1 MEIKE
6 LLKKRDEQSVGY
18 HIEKLRPQ
26 VTSLCSRINSLPIS
40 TAKERLCQSEIA
52 KKVAHLIR
60 AVLSL
65 EASTTANSSISQ
77 SRVLAGYLA
86 QLPLPDDYELQELR
100 TLSRMYMLELM
111 DSS

>member
-1 MEIKE
+1 M
-6 LLKKRDEQSVGY
+6 
-18 HIEKLRPQ
+18 P
-26 VTSLCSRINSLPIS
+26 TT
-40 TAKERLCQSEIA
+40 TAKERLCQSEIS

-65 EASTTANSSISQ
+65 EASVSMNVGISQ
-77 SRVLAGYLA
+77 SKVLAGYLA

>member
-1 MEIKE
+1 MC
-6 LLKKRDEQSVGY
+6 
-18 HIEKLRPQ
+18 
-26 VTSLCSRINSLPIS
+26 TRINSLPIT

-65 EASTTANSSISQ
+65 EASTSTNTGVSQ
-77 SRVLAGYLA
+77 SKALAGYLA

-111 DSS
+111 DSN

>member
-1 MEIKE
+1 M
-6 LLKKRDEQSVGY
+6 
-18 HIEKLRPQ
+18 P
-26 VTSLCSRINSLPIS
+26 TT

-65 EASTTANSSISQ
+65 EAATSSSSGISQ
-77 SRVLAGYLA
+77 SKVLAGYLA
-86 QLPLPDDYELQELR
+86 QLPLPDDYEQQELR

-111 DSS
+111 DST

>member
-1 MEIKE
+1 MC
-6 LLKKRDEQSVGY
+6 
-18 HIEKLRPQ
+18 
-26 VTSLCSRINSLPIS
+26 TRINSLPIT

-65 EASTTANSSISQ
+65 EASTSTNTSGSQ
-77 SRVLAGYLA
+77 SKVLAGYLA

-111 DSS
+111 DSN

>member
-1 MEIKE
+1 MC
-6 LLKKRDEQSVGY
+6 G
-18 HIEKLRPQ
+18 
-26 VTSLCSRINSLPIS
+26 RISSLPTT
-40 TAKERLCQSEIA
+40 TAKERLCQSEIS

-65 EASTTANSSISQ
+65 EASVSMNVGISQ
-77 SRVLAGYLA
+77 SKVLAGYLA
-86 QLPLPDDYELQELR
+86 QLPLPDDYELHELR

>member
-1 MEIKE
+1 MC
-6 LLKKRDEQSVGY
+6 
-18 HIEKLRPQ
+18 
-26 VTSLCSRINSLPIS
+26 TRINSLPTT

-65 EASTTANSSISQ
+65 EASSSANAGISQ
-77 SRVLAGYLA
+77 SKVLAGYLA

-111 DSS
+111 EAS

>member
-1 MEIKE
+1 M
-6 LLKKRDEQSVGY
+6 
-18 HIEKLRPQ
+18 
-26 VTSLCSRINSLPIS
+26 TSLCTRINSLPTT

-65 EASTTANSSISQ
+65 EASTSTNTGVSQ
-77 SRVLAGYLA
+77 SKALAGYLA

-111 DSS
+111 DSN